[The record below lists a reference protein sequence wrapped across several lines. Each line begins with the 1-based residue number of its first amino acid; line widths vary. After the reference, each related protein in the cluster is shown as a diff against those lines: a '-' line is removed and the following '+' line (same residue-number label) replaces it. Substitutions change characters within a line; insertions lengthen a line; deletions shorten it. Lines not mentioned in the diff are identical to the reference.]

1 MDPDLIGYLASGLVL
16 LTFTAKSMLT
26 LRILAILSN
35 FAFICYGII
44 DSIIPVLCLH
54 LILLPLNVTRFCGP
68 ATALLRPPRER
79 VSGTPAH
86 MAWVVT
92 TAGNPVKGAGGST
105 DQSYL
110 RCASVQ

>member
-16 LTFTAKSMLT
+16 LTFTAKNMLT

-54 LILLPLNVTRFCGP
+54 LILLPLNVTRLAQLLPYCERP
-68 ATALLRPPRER
+68 ASEFLAHPLTWLGWSQRR
-79 VSGTPAH
+79 VIP
-86 MAWVVT
+86 
-92 TAGNPVKGAGGST
+92 
-105 DQSYL
+105 
-110 RCASVQ
+110 

>member
-16 LTFTAKSMLT
+16 LTFTAKKY
-26 LRILAILSN
+26 AYPAN
-35 FAFICYGII
+35 FGNLEQFCVHLLWNHWFHYSGSVPAPDFATAECH
-44 DSIIPVLCLH
+44 PV
-54 LILLPLNVTRFCGP
+54 GP

>member
-44 DSIIPVLCLH
+44 GSIIPVLCLH
-54 LILLPLNVTRFCGP
+54 LILLPLNVTRLAQLLPYCERP
-68 ATALLRPPRER
+68 ASEFLAHPLTWLGWSRRR
-79 VSGTPAH
+79 VIP
-86 MAWVVT
+86 
-92 TAGNPVKGAGGST
+92 
-105 DQSYL
+105 
-110 RCASVQ
+110 